1 VASLPDSRLP
11 RAAESDGTGTNGTD
25 GISAHRG
32 ALYDPAQTTRCTFF
46 MATLQDLATRI
57 DRLLL
62 RHSEL
67 ERTNKLLLEQV
78 AALAGER
85 DSLKSRLAAARTRI
99 DALLERLPATDGK
112 EES

>member
-1 VASLPDSRLP
+1 
-11 RAAESDGTGTNGTD
+11 
-25 GISAHRG
+25 
-32 ALYDPAQTTRCTFF
+32 
-46 MATLQDLATRI
+46 MATLQDLANRI

-99 DALLERLPATDGK
+99 DTLLERLPADSG
-112 EES
+112 ESKDSSA

>member
-1 VASLPDSRLP
+1 
-11 RAAESDGTGTNGTD
+11 
-25 GISAHRG
+25 
-32 ALYDPAQTTRCTFF
+32 

-67 ERTNKLLLEQV
+67 ERTNKLLLDQV

-99 DALLERLPATDGK
+99 DTLLERLPATDGEK
-112 EES
+112 DTS